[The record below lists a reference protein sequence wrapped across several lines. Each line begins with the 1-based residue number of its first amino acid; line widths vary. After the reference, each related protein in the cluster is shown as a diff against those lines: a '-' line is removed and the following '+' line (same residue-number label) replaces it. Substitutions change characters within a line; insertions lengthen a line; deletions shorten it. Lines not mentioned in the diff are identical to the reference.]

1 MKKEI
6 EEAFNIIYEHSHFWN
21 WGPDI
26 SLAKKIYEQFPDS
39 YSILTPFTYS
49 LLEEIVRS
57 TTSEYGRQLDGERK
71 RVGLKLIDLA
81 INENQNNN
89 EYLKCLNEIKEYF
102 KCSSKFD
109 EGDNRNSTIH
119 GYMHPRFWS
128 EESFEKL
135 VIDTSKISKFSGF

>member
-6 EEAFNIIYEHSHFWN
+6 EEAFNIIYERSHFWN
-21 WGPDI
+21 WCPDI
-26 SLAKKIYEQFPDS
+26 NLIITIYEQFPNS
-39 YSILTPFTYS
+39 YSVLTPFMYS
-49 LLEEIVRS
+49 LLEEIIRS
-57 TTSEYGRQLDGERK
+57 TTSEYGCQLDGERK

-89 EYLKCLNEIKEYF
+89 EYLKCLDEIKEYF
-102 KCSSKFD
+102 KCSSRFD

-128 EESFEKL
+128 QESFEKL